1 MIRSKPIRCAK
12 ELKKII
18 DTIRAKYILAGK
30 TPPSITKI
38 TKIIAKRI
46 KIEELLEDEIIR
58 F

>member
-1 MIRSKPIRCAK
+1 MRSRPIRCSK

-38 TKIIAKRI
+38 TRMIAKKI
-46 KIEELLEDEIIR
+46 KMEDLTEDEFIR